1 YYTSL
6 AEPDHPE
13 NQYEAFRTKLVEL
26 FGQKEELIQD
36 SVTRSAEYLIDEH
49 VRYLVRLH
57 ADQRQEWEAKLEVP
71 VEGIDATEPAQ
82 VEAARHHAEMEL
94 EKAKQ
99 GGAAAKQQMEKS
111 LFELLENARLTYYS
125 TN

>member
-1 YYTSL
+1 
-6 AEPDHPE
+6 
-13 NQYEAFRTKLVEL
+13 
-26 FGQKEELIQD
+26 
-36 SVTRSAEYLIDEH
+36 
-49 VRYLVRLH
+49 
-57 ADQRQEWEAKLEVP
+57 WEAKLEVP

-125 TN
+125 TNEAAERYLESRKQGF